1 MPSRREGF
9 RPVPRHTL
17 AYQRELEAWLD
28 KYVPWSTGPGAPL
41 LLAAPEPA
49 EQMLWESAD
58 PMARRMVLNVAR
70 TNAMAWRSLLVS
82 RGTSAGQSRR
92 IYLSLKNELLSH
104 GLNQRVRELI
114 TGNAKLIAAMP
125 DLLANQAAI
134 FVSRQQRRGLRSAA
148 IVPELRK
155 RLPLL
160 RKSTVKMLART
171 EVARAETALTRARSE
186 GLGLRWYEWATSE
199 DQRVRPSHCK
209 MDGILVALGRCAR
222 ARSAGR
228 GRERPGSLFSGR
240 CAELP
245 LPGAAAGRSGRGRVA
260 AQSLRAR
267 FRRASGAGRVSALR
281 GVAGGGVRRALDR
294 DANLLP
300 GARDVNAGDEFL
312 MLRFVDA
319 NDIRDLFL
327 QLGLR
332 FGRLP

>member
-58 PMARRMVLNVAR
+58 LIARRMVLNVAR

-199 DQRVRPSHCK
+199 DQRVRPSHRK
-209 MDGILVALGRCAR
+209 MDGILVAWDDAPAPEALAGVASGLGHYSPGGAPNCRCLALPLVDLGEVQWPHKVYAHGSVVRLGRGEFQR
-222 ARSAGR
+222 FAG
-228 GRERPGSLFSGR
+228 
-240 CAELP
+240 LP
-245 LPGAAAGRSGRGRVA
+245 AAA
-260 AQSLRAR
+260 
-267 FRRASGAGRVSALR
+267 
-281 GVAGGGVRRALDR
+281 
-294 DANLLP
+294 
-300 GARDVNAGDEFL
+300 
-312 MLRFVDA
+312 
-319 NDIRDLFL
+319 
-327 QLGLR
+327 
-332 FGRLP
+332 